1 MVGLSIWTGFGLG
14 STTLKHI
21 FVCDSLSVHIT
32 FVVDE
37 SDELDDMLEDW
48 LDEELFLVSVFIS
61 EDDICETSF
70 GDE

>member
-1 MVGLSIWTGFGLG
+1 MVGLSIWTGFGLE
-14 STTLKHI
+14 STSSKHI